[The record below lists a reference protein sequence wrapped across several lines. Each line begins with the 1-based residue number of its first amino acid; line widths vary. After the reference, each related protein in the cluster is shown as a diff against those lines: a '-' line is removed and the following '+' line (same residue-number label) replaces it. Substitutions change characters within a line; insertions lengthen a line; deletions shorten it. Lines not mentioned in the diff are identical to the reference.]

1 MPDALSR
8 TPAFYINAIEL
19 ASQEGWIVGSQDL
32 KEASLRDPKYLEAL
46 KSPDL
51 LERLELKKREGLLVT
66 PLGQVCVPHDMVLR
80 YKLMLEAHEPP
91 FAGHFCVDKT
101 LAHAKRYWWW
111 PRMRETAEK
120 VVKGCPLCQ
129 RDATKKM

>member
-8 TPAFYINAIEL
+8 TPAFYINALEL
-19 ASQEGWIVGSQDL
+19 TPQEGWLVGFPDL
-32 KEASLRDPKYLEAL
+32 KEASLRDPKYQEVL
-46 KSPDL
+46 KSPDI
-51 LERLELKKREGLLVT
+51 LEKLELRERQGLIVT
-66 PLGQVCVPHDMVLR
+66 PLEQVCVPLDVVLR

-101 LAHAKRYWWW
+101 LANAKRSWWW

-120 VVKGCPLCQ
+120 VAKGCSLC
-129 RDATKKM
+129 